1 MTTTVSPGAHMH
13 SQICRF
19 TQTLLLSCSLT
30 GCTIL
35 SLPPTISKVQ
45 DHFTETASPRPQLVN
60 STGLTPTEV
69 GQLQCDQYCELRVAS
84 PDNSAETG
92 SDDTTIAGRVAAID
106 ETHLVLTEAVRIH
119 RDQIQVQSK
128 SRLRKVPYVSRLLK
142 RTTSAYVP
150 PVSIP
155 GEVRVRRSEVQQAST
170 IPSEQ
175 WATFR
180 QDGIVRIGIDFDF
193 NVR

>member
-1 MTTTVSPGAHMH
+1 MH
-13 SQICRF
+13 SQIHRF

-60 STGLTPTEV
+60 STGLTPIEV

-128 SRLRKVPYVSRLLK
+128 SRLRKVPY
-142 RTTSAYVP
+142 
-150 PVSIP
+150 
-155 GEVRVRRSEVQQAST
+155 
-170 IPSEQ
+170 
-175 WATFR
+175 
-180 QDGIVRIGIDFDF
+180 
-193 NVR
+193 

>member
-1 MTTTVSPGAHMH
+1 MRLQV
-13 SQICRF
+13 CRF
-19 TQTLLLSCSLT
+19 TQILLLSCYLT
-30 GCTIL
+30 GCTIW

-45 DHFTETASPRPQLVN
+45 DRFVEAAPSQLQLMS

-69 GQLQCDQYCELRVAS
+69 GQLRCDQYCELNVTS
-84 PDNSAETG
+84 PDNSAEVGTEH
-92 SDDTTIAGRVAAID
+92 TTIAGRVAAID

-119 RDQIQVQSK
+119 REQIQVQSQ

-142 RTTSAYVP
+142 RTTNAYVP

-155 GEVRVRRSEVQQAST
+155 GEVRVRRSEVRQAST

-175 WATFR
+175 WPTFR
-180 QDGIVRIGIDFDF
+180 RDGIVRIGIDFDL
-193 NVR
+193 NVE